1 MTEIQTEMNW
11 LTPFDGSGIEWHE
24 GLPSPY
30 TYQESDF
37 SKLVAAVHEYEA
49 RLMKVPEMLKWID
62 KMARH
67 HHRSYGHAKSFAK
80 CEFPVCKGGR
90 EILADWEEA

>member
-1 MTEIQTEMNW
+1 MTEIQAGDEL
-11 LTPFDGSGIEWHE
+11 LTRESGMALIEEAHRWE
-24 GLPSPY
+24 
-30 TYQESDF
+30 
-37 SKLVAAVHEYEA
+37 AAYRKERD
-49 RLMKVPEMLKWID
+49 RLAKVSEMLKWIE

-90 EILADWEEA
+90 EILADWEEE